1 MGGLGWDVDNR
12 ACFLLIA
19 WFENLS
25 LHLVVLFEERRA
37 NEADDLSLAW
47 ADTPNVGFALHF
59 PVRTPDEANTVQ
71 PSGTLAKESHIGEQ

>member
-1 MGGLGWDVDNR
+1 MSWDVDNR

-19 WFENLS
+19 WFKKLS

-37 NEADDLSLAW
+37 NEVDDLSLAW

-59 PVRTPDEANTVQ
+59 PVKTPDEANTVQ